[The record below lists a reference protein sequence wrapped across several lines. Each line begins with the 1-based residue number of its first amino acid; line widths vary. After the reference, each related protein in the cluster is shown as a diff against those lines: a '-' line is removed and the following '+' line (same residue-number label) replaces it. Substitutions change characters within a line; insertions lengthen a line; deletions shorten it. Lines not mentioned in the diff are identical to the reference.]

1 MTTGG
6 KPERPGIAAGDAGSP
21 GADGFGFLD
30 RRPVL
35 VALAGPNGAGKTTF
49 YHAHLKPA
57 GLRFLNGD
65 EIARELGI
73 DAYEAARVVTELRQ
87 ELVKQRESF
96 IFETVFS
103 DPVGDKLGFL
113 REAAQCG
120 YSVALC
126 FIGLSNPEKS
136 EERVAMRVSQGGH
149 DVAPEKLVSRF
160 PRTLANLK
168 RAIRELPDVL
178 VFDND
183 DLRAAFRRVAVFDHG
198 RLIWSATPAP
208 KWLAGVMEA

>member
-1 MTTGG
+1 MKTGG

-126 FIGLSNPEKS
+126 FI
-136 EERVAMRVSQGGH
+136 VSQGGH